1 MLAREE
7 VCRHLCI
14 AFMHQIP
21 INHSATVALVARD
34 VLLADHV
41 GRAGNPIYSVLAVVA
56 INIDVDC
63 FRGRQI

>member
-1 MLAREE
+1 
-7 VCRHLCI
+7 
-14 AFMHQIP
+14 MHQIP

-56 INIDVDC
+56 IDIDVDC
-63 FRGRQI
+63 FGGRQI